1 MLSLFITLFIFP
13 LINVLII
20 IDKDKDFTPYRD
32 LVR

>member
-13 LINVLII
+13 LINVFII